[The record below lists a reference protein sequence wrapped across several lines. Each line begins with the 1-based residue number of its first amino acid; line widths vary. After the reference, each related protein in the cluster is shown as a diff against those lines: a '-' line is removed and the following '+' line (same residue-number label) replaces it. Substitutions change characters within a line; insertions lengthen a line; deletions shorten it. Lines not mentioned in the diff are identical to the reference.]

1 MIPVMANLLR
11 EPGILV
17 TTADAVPVDMM
28 MFPAMDGARL
38 VLPVRLLPPRPLAR
52 RMIRLAVVAKVD
64 LAHPVV
70 RPAVPLEEMEMV
82 VTIALMSMD
91 CSLLIFVLR
100 VRCPTMGYFVRDVA
114 ATVPVLL
121 REIVC
126 LATTDVAGN
135 PVGGGSGPER
145 RSQDGQDG
153 REDDQKAKCKRITLE
168 KEPAPNQLRAW
179 IVDLKEKVANAFAYD
194 TEYALKWVEIPED
207 ADYESLSAPCKYG
220 DLENECNAALRN
232 CVTSPPLKAKIG
244 METERV
250 HSLSKRLVSRQILW
264 MLWMLCEFA
273 RVLLVTLLSKSSS
286 SCDCRVIDSP
296 RVPRRKGL
304 KRS

>member
-1 MIPVMANLLR
+1 MLGRTGFVAPGHVVESTTGTLITPAPTQVSSRVRYVAHILTLDRLTILLRLERLKPTVTLMIPVMANLLR

-28 MFPAMDGARL
+28 MFPAMDGARW

-82 VTIALMSMD
+82 VTIALMSVD

-100 VRCPTMGYFVRDVA
+100 VHCPTMRYFVRDVA

-126 LATTDVAGN
+126 LATTDVARSVALIRSGFARCVWSVQLGI
-135 PVGGGSGPER
+135 PLEEVLGPSVGLRTARMAER
-145 RSQDGQDG
+145 MT
-153 REDDQKAKCKRITLE
+153 KR
-168 KEPAPNQLRAW
+168 P
-179 IVDLKEKVANAFAYD
+179 
-194 TEYALKWVEIPED
+194 
-207 ADYESLSAPCKYG
+207 S
-220 DLENECNAALRN
+220 
-232 CVTSPPLKAKIG
+232 
-244 METERV
+244 
-250 HSLSKRLVSRQILW
+250 
-264 MLWMLCEFA
+264 A
-273 RVLLVTLLSKSSS
+273 RVLLLRRNLLPISS
-286 SCDCRVIDSP
+286 VL
-296 RVPRRKGL
+296 G
-304 KRS
+304 